1 MTNHACLEKRRGSTN
16 LKKWIVC
23 DDWIDPSYSIDQF
36 QTLRLAPGTID
47 LALVGWINLAHS
59 HLEPTLVLMAFGI
72 VPKKHHAQEHTH
84 GHKKPA
90 HDHFECVDGRI

>member
-1 MTNHACLEKRRGSTN
+1 

-59 HLEPTLVLMAFGI
+59 HLYVYSVLVLPGYLCPSFFSFWLA
-72 VPKKHHAQEHTH
+72 KLENLH
-84 GHKKPA
+84 
-90 HDHFECVDGRI
+90 